1 MTNATKPAK
10 TKKIDSAVQIF
21 QRHLPTRDS
30 MTKKEWRALVV
41 ADMKKELDV
50 SNAGTL
56 GMYFAWSDQLVT
68 GRTAKQY
75 NRTAPRAAKAKQP
88 AKGIKNG
95 DATEDEL
102 NKLVMGA
109 PKPKKAAAKKAPAKK
124 AAAAPKP
131 KKAAAPKTNKKTS
144 DTELDKLAAQFEAAV
159 KAAQK
164 KPAKKVAKKAPA
176 PSFGVAKL

>member
-1 MTNATKPAK
+1 MTNATKTAK

-124 AAAAPKP
+124 AAAKKTAKVAPM
-131 KKAAAPKTNKKTS
+131 PKTKPGNK
-144 DTELDKLAAQFEAAV
+144 DLDALAAQFEAAV
-159 KAAQK
+159 AAAQGK
-164 KPAKKVAKKAPA
+164 KPAKKVAKKVAA
-176 PSFGVAKL
+176 PSFGTAKL